1 MAEIDYNQYAEGFNE
16 YLKQNPVTGPVGKAV
31 EIHPG
36 GFRTNNT
43 GETAA
48 FYNYLNSIG
57 APIPEKKLVQFL
69 PQPEKRQAVQTVS
82 QSTNIK
88 EKLQR
93 QAGLSGEQTTLPQ
106 GTQIT
111 PAKIS
116 MEGTEVVAPEALET
130 REVVAEQAALTP
142 EVSKI
147 EEASQKAAASYTAA
161 KGEDAPTIDAAQ
173 LRQAEVS
180 APVTVDAASVISQSG
195 VSEGAI
201 AEAAQITQET
211 FDRKATTKYQLEELF
226 KSLDNAEDPS
236 QLPPWAGPAYRA
248 VNAQMAARG
257 LGSSSMASAAMM
269 TAIYESGIPIAKADA
284 DAYQAVQISNLNNRQ
299 AAVLQNAM
307 MFAAMDKA
315 ELDAR
320 MNAALSNARSFLSID
335 LQNLTNQQKTNEIE
349 YQGTIQK
356 MFTDQA
362 AENAARQFNAESQTQ
377 VDQFYEQLNAS
388 IETGNANRTA
398 ANEQFNVNEA
408 NAMTQYAENL
418 NNQREQF
425 NANMEAQISQANA
438 AWRRQANTADTQADN
453 EANRI
458 NAQNLLNLTVQAQDR
473 LWMEYRDTIQ
483 WAMQT
488 AENTADRNHQMAV
501 AAMELDG
508 NVDLYQ
514 QQMMYDTAQSVG
526 GFVFDLVF
534 GSDATF
540 SGIFGGDDE
549 PSTPTN

>member
-1 MAEIDYNQYAEGFNE
+1 MSDQ
-16 YLKQNPVTGPVGKAV
+16 Q
-31 EIHPG
+31 
-36 GFRTNNT
+36 
-43 GETAA
+43 
-48 FYNYLNSIG
+48 
-57 APIPEKKLVQFL
+57 
-69 PQPEKRQAVQTVS
+69 
-82 QSTNIK
+82 IK
-88 EKLQR
+88 EKFQE
-93 QAGLSGEQTTLPQ
+93 QAGLSEQAVALPE
-106 GTQIT
+106 GTKIA

-116 MEGTEVVAPEALET
+116 MEGTEVATPTALET
-130 REVVAEQAALTP
+130 RQVTAEQVAPTP

-147 EEASQKAAASYTAA
+147 GEASQKAAVTYTAA
-161 KGEDAPTIDAAQ
+161 KGEDAPAIDAAQ
-173 LRQAEVS
+173 LKQEEVS

-195 VSEGAI
+195 VSEDAV

-211 FDRKATTKYQLEELF
+211 FDKQATTKYQLEELF

-284 DAYQAVQISNLNNRQ
+284 DAYQQVQISNLNNRQ

-307 MFAAMDKA
+307 MYAAMDKA

-320 MNAALSNARSFLSID
+320 MNAALNNARSFLSID

-349 YQGTIQK
+349 YQGNLQK

-362 AENAARQFNAESQTQ
+362 AENAAKQFNAESQTQ

-388 IETGNANRTA
+388 IETGNVNRQA

-408 NAMTQYAENL
+408 NAMTQYVENL
-418 NNQREQF
+418 NNQRQQF

-438 AWRRQANTADTQADN
+438 QWRRQANTADTQAEN

-473 LWMEYRDTIQ
+473 LWMEYRDSVQ

-488 AENTADRNHQMAV
+488 AENVADRNHQMAI

-508 NVDLYQ
+508 NVGLYEQ
-514 QQMMYDTAQSVG
+514 KMMYDTAQSVG
-526 GFVFDLVF
+526 GFVYDIVF
-534 GSDATF
+534 GSNRTF
-540 SGIFGGDDE
+540 KGLFPGKEEEG
-549 PSTPTN
+549 NN

>member
-1 MAEIDYNQYAEGFNE
+1 GGFTTSNSGESGQFRDYLQSIGVPLPNNAPTPVDPPTR
-16 YLKQNPVTGPVGKAV
+16 QNPVL
-31 EIHPG
+31 E
-36 GFRTNNT
+36 
-43 GETAA
+43 ETRQ
-48 FYNYLNSIG
+48 NVSDQTI
-57 APIPEKKLVQFL
+57 KDKL
-69 PQPEKRQAVQTVS
+69 
-82 QSTNIK
+82 K
-88 EKLQR
+88 E
-93 QAGLSGEQTTLPQ
+93 QAGLTQQAVELPEE
-106 GTQIT
+106 TKFT
-111 PAKIS
+111 ASKVS
-116 MEGTEVVAPEALET
+116 REETEVTAPEDLAT
-130 REVVAEQAALTP
+130 VEVEAKKAE
-142 EVSKI
+142 ESEKVSTI
-147 EEASQKAAASYTAA
+147 DDASQKAAVTYTAA
-161 KGEDAPTIDAAQ
+161 KGKDAPTIEAAQ
-173 LRQAEVS
+173 LEEELVS
-180 APVTVDAASVISQSG
+180 APVTVDAASIISESG
-195 VSEGAI
+195 VSDGAI

-211 FDRKATTKYQLEELF
+211 FDKKATTKYQLEELF
-226 KSLDNAEDPS
+226 KALDNAEDPS

-307 MFAAMDKA
+307 MYAAMDKA

-320 MNAALSNARSFLSID
+320 MNAALSNARSFLTID
-335 LQNLTNQQKTNEIE
+335 VQNLTNQQKTNEIE
-349 YQGTIQK
+349 FQGLMQK

-362 AENAARQFNAESQTQ
+362 AENAALQFNAESQTQ

-388 IETGNANRTA
+388 IETGNVNRAA

-408 NAMTQYAENL
+408 NAMTQYVETL

-425 NANMEAQISQANA
+425 NANMEAQIAQANA
-438 AWRRQANTADTQADN
+438 AWRRQANLTDTAADN

-488 AENTADRNHQMAV
+488 AENTADRNHQMAI

-508 NVDLYQ
+508 NEDLYETK
-514 QQMMYDTAQSVG
+514 MLYDTAQSIG

-534 GSDATF
+534 GTDATF
-540 SGIFGGDDE
+540 SGIFGGDDAPDA
-549 PSTPTN
+549 PSSPTVEDNIVP